1 MKKLLLT
8 GAMLASA
15 CSGKGEIIPMPSPA
29 PEVPTTMQAINSTVP
44 EAPTTT
50 VPATTTT
57 TEPEPEPTTV
67 PTVPPRRPS
76 TTTTRYLRE
85 EATTRSSSSQLASIR
100 ACESGSNYATDTGN
114 GYYGAYQFSMSTWR
128 SVGGSGNPAHA
139 SPAEQDMRA
148 QMMLDQGRRGEW
160 PNC

>member
-15 CSGKGEIIPMPSPA
+15 CSGKGEIIPTPSPE
-29 PEVPTTMQAINSTVP
+29 PHTPTTLQPINSTVL

-50 VPATTTT
+50 IPATTT
-57 TEPEPEPTTV
+57 TEPEPEPTTI
-67 PTVPPRRPS
+67 PTVPPRRSS
-76 TTTTRYLRE
+76 TSTPGYLRE
-85 EATTRSSSSQLASIR
+85 EATSRSSSSQLASIR
-100 ACESGSNYATDTGN
+100 ACESGGNYSTDTGN
-114 GYYGAYQFSMSTWR
+114 GYYGAYQFSWGTWQ

>member
-1 MKKLLLT
+1 MKKVVMASALV
-8 GAMLASA
+8 LAS
-15 CSGKGEIIPMPSPA
+15 CSGKGEIIPTPSPE
-29 PEVPTTMQAINSTVP
+29 PQTPTTLQPINSTALAAP
-44 EAPTTT
+44 ETT
-50 VPATTTT
+50 VPATTT
-57 TEPEPEPTTV
+57 TEPEPEPTTI
-67 PTVPPRRPS
+67 PTVPPRRSS
-76 TTTTRYLRE
+76 TSTPGYLRE

-100 ACESGSNYATDTGN
+100 ACESGGNYSAVSPN
-114 GYYGAYQFSMSTWR
+114 GLYYGAYQFHHDTWA